1 MQVPPFDIPG
11 EVFIDPQTGYAVN
24 IPLGY
29 QGYPGWQHDQP
40 EVIQRIQLLR
50 RELGIIIDDDHFIQ
64 PPTGR
69 PSDLLQDYIEQHG
82 LNELAAELSARV
94 HDAFAHMKATHGTI
108 IKRRLPTSR
117 RPRPRDADR
126 DQGGS
131 VVVEP
136 IPVEESN
143 RLFEEWFKQVLFVD
157 GSDDEL
163 PELEPEDD
171 DEPE

>member
-29 QGYPGWQHDQP
+29 QGYPGWQHDHP

-82 LNELAAELSARV
+82 LDELAAELSARV
-94 HDAFAHMKATHGTI
+94 RGAFAHMKATQATI
-108 IKRRLPTSR
+108 AKHRLPHAPPPPQR
-117 RPRPRDADR
+117 RGDR
-126 DQGGS
+126 DQGGP
-131 VVVEP
+131 VVGG
-136 IPVEESN
+136 N
-143 RLFEEWFKQVLFVD
+143 RSGGGVRSGTV
-157 GSDDEL
+157 
-163 PELEPEDD
+163 
-171 DEPE
+171 

>member
-1 MQVPPFDIPG
+1 MHVPPFDIPD

-29 QGYPGWQHDQP
+29 QGYPGWQHDHP

-64 PPTGR
+64 PPTAR

-94 HDAFAHMKATHGTI
+94 HDAFVHMKATHGTI

-117 RPRPRDADR
+117 RPRDADR
-126 DQGGS
+126 DQGGP
-131 VVVEP
+131 VIVEP

-143 RLFEEWFKQVLFVD
+143 RLFEEWFDEVVFVD
-157 GSDDEL
+157 GPDDEL

>member
-1 MQVPPFDIPG
+1 MPG

-29 QGYPGWQHDQP
+29 QGYPGWQHDHP
-40 EVIQRIQLLR
+40 EIIGRIQLLR
-50 RELGIIIDDDHFIQ
+50 RELGVRIDDDHFLQ

-82 LNELAAELSARV
+82 LDDLAAELSARV
-94 HDAFAHMKATHGTI
+94 QQAFAHARATHGTI

-117 RPRPRDADR
+117 RPVPRDPDR

-136 IPVEESN
+136 ISVEESN
-143 RLFEEWFKQVLFVD
+143 QLFEEWFDQVVFVD
-157 GSDDEL
+157 GPDEEL
-163 PELEPEDD
+163 PELEPEED